1 MDLTKGFC
9 LSLKNPKIREKHGSG
24 WVREAPTRIFFW
36 GGRVVSFFVHVSKKV
51 AKNRFGGGWVSGV
64 WSILVF

>member
-24 WVREAPTRIFFW
+24 WVREAPTRIFL
-36 GGRVVSFFVHVSKKV
+36 GGGGGVHVSKKV

-64 WSILVF
+64 WPILVF